1 MAGRMKPRRAA
12 EVAFETLLLADDLRA
27 RLCERGYPAVEAAD
41 VFACCWPLAVRLVRL
56 RRRARRDAR
65 ADRERCRLLAKAG
78 ALLEARPDGPV
89 PAFVLARTV
98 EFAPDAWHA
107 ALLPGP
113 DVAARNEVA

>member
-1 MAGRMKPRRAA
+1 VKPRRAA
-12 EVAFETLLLADDLRA
+12 EVALQTLLLADDLRD
-27 RLCERGYPAVEAAD
+27 RLDERGYPEVNTAD

-65 ADRERCRLLAKAG
+65 ADRERCRLLDQAG

-89 PAFVLARTV
+89 PAFLLSRTV
-98 EFAPDAWHA
+98 EFAPNAWHA